1 MKTTKDG
8 NVKLEK
14 GEIRVGNFFI
24 RDEGENE
31 HIKVTDLNSC
41 FSLRVLKRMPL
52 GIWLENVMDIAR
64 TDEKG
69 MDTLK
74 TWIAVMWSVLAVV
87 PDDEFVSVMIREA
100 HNALHRHPD
109 WYGYKASDDEKENE
123 EAAKEVKEMA
133 DFEQELKDLEAKE
146 GENQESAHDG
156 GEETGRG

>member
-1 MKTTKDG
+1 MKTTKEG
-8 NVKLEK
+8 NVKLEN
-14 GEIRVGNFFI
+14 GEIRIGNFFI

-69 MDTLK
+69 RDTLK
-74 TWIAVMWSVLAVV
+74 TWISVMWSLFAVV
-87 PDDEFVSVMIREA
+87 PDDEFVTTMVHA
-100 HNALHRHPD
+100 ADDALHRHPE

-123 EAAKEVKEMA
+123 DAANEVREMKQFEDEVRAMEEKEHE
-133 DFEQELKDLEAKE
+133 ER
-146 GENQESAHDG
+146 GENKED
-156 GEETGRG
+156 